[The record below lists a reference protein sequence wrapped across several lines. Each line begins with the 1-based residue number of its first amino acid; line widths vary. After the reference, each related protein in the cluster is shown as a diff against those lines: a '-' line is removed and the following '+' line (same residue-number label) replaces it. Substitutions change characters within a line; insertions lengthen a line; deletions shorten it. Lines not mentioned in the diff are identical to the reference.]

1 MEDMIRD
8 AIIEICKELGTELK
22 KEVKEKVIEV
32 TKELV
37 DETITKDNVKA
48 GIKYLVQKENLDKI
62 GKCTVFAAVAILGAG
77 FIKAIKEN
85 KKEKEQIDIINNP
98 EDFEDTLMKIFC
110 LK

>member
-22 KEVKEKVIEV
+22 KEVKEKIIEV

-48 GIKYLVQKENLDKI
+48 GVKFLVQKDNLDKI
-62 GKCTVFAAVAILGAG
+62 GKCTVFAAVAILGVG

-85 KKEKEQIDIINNP
+85 KKEKEQIDLINNP
-98 EDFEDTLMKIFC
+98 EDIMNFFA
-110 LK
+110 